1 MAEIDKNTNS
11 IGKGLLCVMSCVYIL
26 VCYSDNG
33 ALRER
38 DKARQTE
45 NSKKSTEKKQQR
57 R

>member
-38 DKARQTE
+38 DKAR
-45 NSKKSTEKKQQR
+45 
-57 R
+57 